1 MPLTTPE
8 YRTYAP
14 FDKRIQKEMRARAYS
29 IKTIGPSGEISEY
42 KSANE
47 FLKTHGENISHK
59 RSRLIYAEMFL
70 GDSVEMKWVDNE
82 NIQRTLIFTR
92 VK

>member
-1 MPLTTPE
+1 MLHLIKGFRKKCE
-8 YRTYAP
+8 LEL
-14 FDKRIQKEMRARAYS
+14 IQLKLS
-29 IKTIGPSGEISEY
+29 GPSGEISEY

-47 FLKTHGENISHK
+47 FLKTYGENISHK